1 MAKTTAWLVTL
12 VGVVLLLPLL
22 GVDIGAELSAW
33 LIALA
38 WFVVGVTKLAR
49 NYKMMKKK

>member
-22 GVDIGAELSAW
+22 GVDIGTDLSMW
-33 LIALA
+33 IVALA

-49 NYKMMKKK
+49 NYKMTKKK

>member
-22 GVDIGAELSAW
+22 GVDIGAERSAW

-38 WFVVGVTKLAR
+38 WFVVGITKLAR

>member
-22 GVDIGAELSAW
+22 GVDIGVELSAW

-49 NYKMMKKK
+49 NYKMMRKK

>member
-1 MAKTTAWLVTL
+1 MAKITAWLVTL

-22 GVDIGAELSAW
+22 GVDLGVETSAW
-33 LIALA
+33 IIALA

-49 NYKMMKKK
+49 NYGMMKKK